1 MTPSRVARLVF
12 SLIIGAVL
20 AGAGSYLLVYL
31 YRWEWNRALI
41 SGLFFVIAEVA
52 LVGVLLAR
60 RLSSIER
67 RLDERAG
74 ATPIAGTS
82 ADPASDTP
90 AFPWLQPGSLGV
102 FVPVLLGVG
111 AILSVL
117 AYGVERLGAATA
129 RGARID
135 GRLAAIALPATD
147 LRARPA
153 VASTRPAPSH
163 TPRRRGGAVTAV
175 VAVVAITGTV
185 LLLSSI
191 ATYRDAP
198 DPVSGA
204 TTVVLQVE
212 ARLGSADAE
221 AVANTLWMACRGNV
235 DDDVDLVS
243 VEPLAAGVARVTV
256 APRVAVPDE
265 RRFLGCLEDLRFD
278 GVRIQVRSASAEL
291 TVDM

>member
-1 MTPSRVARLVF
+1 VTPSRVARVVF
-12 SLIIGAVL
+12 SLIIGSVL

-41 SGLFFVIAEVA
+41 SGLFFMIAEVA

-67 RLDERAG
+67 RLDERG
-74 ATPIAGTS
+74 TTPITGAP
-82 ADPASDTP
+82 PAHPSDAPT
-90 AFPWLQPGSLGV
+90 FPWLQPGSLGV

-117 AYGVERLGAATA
+117 AYAVERLGAATA

-135 GRLAAIALPATD
+135 GRLAAIALPGTD
-147 LRARPA
+147 LQGRPA
-153 VASTRPAPSH
+153 APSTRPASGPTSR
-163 TPRRRGGAVTAV
+163 PRGGAVTAV
-175 VAVVAITGTV
+175 VATVAITGTV

-191 ATYRDAP
+191 ATYRDPP
-198 DPVSGA
+198 DPVSG
-204 TTVVLQVE
+204 TTTIVLQVD
-212 ARLGSADAE
+212 ARSGSPDAE

-235 DDDVDLVS
+235 DDGVGLVS
-243 VEPLAAGVARVTV
+243 VEPLVAGVARVTV

-278 GVRIQVRSASAEL
+278 GVRIEVRAVSTEPAAD
-291 TVDM
+291 V

>member
-1 MTPSRVARLVF
+1 VTPSRVARVVF
-12 SLIIGAVL
+12 SLIIGSVL

-41 SGLFFVIAEVA
+41 SGLFFLIAEVA

-67 RLDERAG
+67 RLDERG
-74 ATPIAGTS
+74 TTPITGAP
-82 ADPASDTP
+82 PAHPSDAPT
-90 AFPWLQPGSLGV
+90 FPWLQPGSLGV

-117 AYGVERLGAATA
+117 AYAVERLGAATA
-129 RGARID
+129 RGDRID
-135 GRLAAIALPATD
+135 GRLAAIALPGTD
-147 LRARPA
+147 LQGRRTA
-153 VASTRPAPSH
+153 TPAPPAPARTS
-163 TPRRRGGAVTAV
+163 RRSGAVTAV
-175 VAVVAITGTV
+175 VATVAITGTV

-191 ATYRDAP
+191 ATYRDPP
-198 DPVSGA
+198 DPVSG
-204 TTVVLQVE
+204 TTTIVLQVD
-212 ARLGSADAE
+212 ARSGSPDAE

-235 DDDVDLVS
+235 DDGVGLVS
-243 VEPLAAGVARVTV
+243 VEPLVAGVARVTV

-278 GVRIQVRSASAEL
+278 GVRIEVRAVSTEPAAD
-291 TVDM
+291 V

>member
-1 MTPSRVARLVF
+1 VTPSRVARVVF
-12 SLIIGAVL
+12 SLIIGSVL

-41 SGLFFVIAEVA
+41 SGLFFLIAEVA

-67 RLDERAG
+67 RLDERG
-74 ATPIAGTS
+74 TTPITGAP
-82 ADPASDTP
+82 PAHPSDAPT
-90 AFPWLQPGSLGV
+90 FPWLQPGPLGV

-117 AYGVERLGAATA
+117 AYAVERLGAATA
-129 RGARID
+129 RGDRID
-135 GRLAAIALPATD
+135 GRLAAIALPGTD
-147 LRARPA
+147 LQGRRTA
-153 VASTRPAPSH
+153 TPAPPAPARTS
-163 TPRRRGGAVTAV
+163 RRSGVVTAV
-175 VAVVAITGTV
+175 AATAAITGTM

-191 ATYRDAP
+191 ATYRDPP
-198 DPVSGA
+198 DPVSG
-204 TTVVLQVE
+204 TTTIVLQVD
-212 ARLGSADAE
+212 ARSGSPDAE

-235 DDDVDLVS
+235 DDDVGLVS
-243 VEPLAAGVARVTV
+243 VEPLVAGVARVTV

-278 GVRIQVRSASAEL
+278 GVRIEVRAVSTGPTAD
-291 TVDM
+291 V